1 MFIVCNFVLI
11 PKPGCNS
18 LSLLPSFVLKTHP
31 PQNRFQSNSILSERN
46 VFIFHIHTPTPCFT
60 SSIFTRLRKYHILL
74 WFFVDV
80 ESLMSKVET
89 TLTECSDNQT
99 FYDVMSTFVSQSRD
113 RISELEATLD
123 ATKEQ

>member
-31 PQNRFQSNSILSERN
+31 PPNRFQSNSLLSERHI
-46 VFIFHIHTPTPCFT
+46 FIFHIHTPPLCFT

-99 FYDVMSTFVSQSRD
+99 FYDVMSTFVSQSRE

-123 ATKEQ
+123 ATREQ